1 MPDPTTTPV
10 ALRAQRERT
19 IQTLCDEFAADHIE
33 VEEFERRLD
42 VAHRALTIAE
52 LDGLTADLPARA
64 PAPTSVPAPL
74 AHPAPAPATVSRSA
88 NQLFVGLMGGAMRR
102 GRWTPAADSTAIAIM
117 GGVNLD
123 FREAVLPAG
132 ETVVHA
138 FAFWGGVDIIVP
150 PGLDVAV
157 NGIGIMG
164 GFDHRGDTGTPASP
178 HAARLRVDG
187 LAIMGGVSVR
197 VLEPGAPAEDW
208 GNPLHGQRQLM
219 RQEMKARR
227 HELRAE
233 ARRLRDEW
241 RSRH

>member
-33 VEEFERRLD
+33 VDEFERRLD
-42 VAHRALTIAE
+42 VAHRALTVAE
-52 LDGLTADLPARA
+52 LQGLTADLPANA
-64 PAPTSVPAPL
+64 PATAPLPAPAAAPTAPPTSVN
-74 AHPAPAPATVSRSA
+74 RSA

-102 GRWTPAADSTAIAIM
+102 GRWTPAAESTAIAIM

-164 GFDHRGDTGTPASP
+164 GFDHRGDTGTPVHP

-187 LAIMGGVSVR
+187 VALMGGVGVR
-197 VLEPGAPAEDW
+197 VAEPGAPVQDW
-208 GNPLHGQRQLM
+208 GNPAHAQRQLM
-219 RQEMKARR
+219 RQEMHARR

-241 RSRH
+241 RNRH